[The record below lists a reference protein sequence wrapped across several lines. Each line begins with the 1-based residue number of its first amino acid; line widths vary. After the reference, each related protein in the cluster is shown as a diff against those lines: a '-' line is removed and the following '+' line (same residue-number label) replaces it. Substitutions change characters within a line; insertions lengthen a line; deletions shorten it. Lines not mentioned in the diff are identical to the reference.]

1 MHCTCIFFKFI
12 FKIRLYKEN
21 RRPITLSLNCPFMSY
36 RNLVIWL
43 HFQFSVL
50 LGQYPSCQHETDP
63 KQIHHKPRLW
73 TRKSESSIHSLWGL
87 VQMGQGY
94 GCLWQVNGVH
104 YTSLYYSYFACP
116 YRKKKPHT
124 QILWTSWF
132 FYNHQTLRIS
142 NGYLPG
148 NVFFLNSQSCE
159 GCRTQERTA
168 EEGWGGAGSGHVS
181 PGEEASLPAWSPGQ
195 AGQTPGNTGKQQEEE
210 GRPGDPGGPLLQEAG
225 ESRAADQRTWGWEGQ
240 MESERQRAGY
250 QVQQPDRR
258 HPDLFRNCG
267 LSGCLHFSIPTG
279 RFEIW

>member
-1 MHCTCIFFKFI
+1 MHCIFFKFI
-12 FKIRLYKEN
+12 FKIRLYKET
-21 RRPITLSLNCPFMSY
+21 RLPITLSLNCPFMSY

-50 LGQYPSCQHETDP
+50 GQYPSSQHETDP

-104 YTSLYYSYFACP
+104 YTTLYYSYFACP
-116 YRKKKPHT
+116 YRKKTHT
-124 QILWTSWF
+124 HKFHELVV
-132 FYNHQTLRIS
+132 FYNHQNLRIS

-148 NVFFLNSQSCE
+148 NVFSLNPQSCE

-168 EEGWGGAGSGHVS
+168 EEGWGGAGCGHVS

-195 AGQTPGNTGKQQEEE
+195 AGQTPGNPRKQQEEE

-225 ESRAADQRTWGWEGQ
+225 ESWAADQWTRGWEGQ
-240 MESERQRAGY
+240 MESERQRAWY

-258 HPDLFRNCG
+258 HPDLFWNCG